1 MCPMSAAVLTAYLLV
16 LGTGY
21 WLKYLNL
28 AYLKAHGKTVPPE
41 FQGVVDPALLKKISD
56 YTFENSRAGLLE
68 SVVGN
73 LITILFLF
81 GGLLGV
87 YDRWILSLTGSLLW
101 GGLLF
106 SLILLYAETLIDIP
120 FSLTRNFK
128 IENRYGFNTMTVRLW
143 FIDLIKSITISTVLG
158 SVAVLSTLAIILAS
172 PAWWWLWVWTF
183 LLVFG
188 IFIMYIS
195 PFFIE
200 PLFFKFEPVKSE
212 GLEEKVR
219 VLMERAG
226 LKVGRVFQV
235 DASRRSRH
243 SNAYFTGIG
252 RVKRIVLFD
261 TLIEQMTHEE
271 ILAVLAHEVGH
282 WKKRHVLKRIV
293 LTEAMAFCGLFLA
306 FHLLKWDGLPGMI
319 GLANASFFAR
329 VVILGFI
336 SSLVMFPLTPL
347 FSFLS
352 RRDER
357 EADRYA
363 ADLTGCPDAMASAL
377 VKLSRENLANL
388 HPHPLYAKF
397 HYSHPPVVERI
408 RRLSERRTRDVGCKD
423 EGRGA

>member
-1 MCPMSAAVLTAYLLV
+1 MRPMPAAVFIVYLIV

-21 WLKYLNL
+21 WLRYLNL
-28 AYLKAHGKTVPPE
+28 AYLKAHGRAVPPE
-41 FQGVVDPALLKKISD
+41 FQGVIDPARLKKISD
-56 YTFENSRAGLLE
+56 YTFENSRVGLVE
-68 SVVGN
+68 SILGN
-73 LITILFLF
+73 ILTILFLF
-81 GGLLGV
+81 GGLLGA
-87 YDRWILSLTGSLLW
+87 YDHWILSVTGSLLW

-106 SLILLYAETLIDIP
+106 SFILLYAGMLIDIP
-120 FSLTRNFK
+120 FSLYRNFK
-128 IENRYGFNTMTVRLW
+128 IENRYGFNTMTMRLW
-143 FIDLIKSITISTVLG
+143 LTDLLKSLAISSALG
-158 SVAVLSTLAIILAS
+158 SVVVLSALAIILYS
-172 PAWWWLWVWTF
+172 PAWWWFWVWTF
-183 LLVFG
+183 FLTFS
-188 IFIMYIS
+188 IFVMYIS
-195 PFFIE
+195 PFVIE
-200 PLFFKFEPVKSE
+200 PLFFKFEPVKAE
-212 GLEEKVR
+212 GLEESVR

-306 FHLLKWDGLPGMI
+306 FHLLTWDGLPGMI

-329 VVILGFI
+329 IVILGFLG
-336 SSLVMFPLTPL
+336 SLVMFPLTPL
-347 FSFLS
+347 FSSLS

-357 EADRYA
+357 EADQYA
-363 ADLTGCPDAMASAL
+363 SDLTGRPDAMASAL

-408 RRLSERRTRDVGCKD
+408 RELKD
-423 EGRGA
+423 GSSGQEPVVRSQ